1 MDYPLL
7 NLFLTMMWIF
17 LWVIW
22 FTLIFQVVLD
32 VFRDD
37 TLGGWAKAAWT
48 VLVIVLPFVGVL
60 AYLVAR
66 GHGMGARELAWRHRG
81 RTDSYEA
88 ARSAAKAEELA
99 HLNDLREHG
108 DLTVQGY
115 ERVRNQVLAG

>member
-17 LWVIW
+17 LWALW

-48 VLVIVLPFVGVL
+48 VLVVVLPFVGVL

-66 GHGMGARELAWRHRG
+66 GRGMGARELVWRHKG

-88 ARSAAKAEELA
+88 IRAAARAEELA
-99 HLNDLREHG
+99 HLNDLRDHG
-108 DLTVQGY
+108 DLTAQGY
-115 ERVRNQVLAG
+115 ERARNQVLAG